1 MLSNFFFFVLAHV
14 FIFSL
19 RNSKYVCCFYIPKV
33 CCTKLFYL
41 KESNDASSYS
51 EGRERY
57 MQEKKMK
64 QLKLKAEN
72 KVVKQLRITPRI
84 GTNDLLIKINSAKQF
99 LLRRHRVKFILTL
112 KGREYTNVEN
122 VKKIFAKISEELKS
136 YGNSETMRQ
145 NGNVV
150 SQLFNL
156 KAKRKNE
163 SSLGGEGGGGGGIK

>member
-1 MLSNFFFFVLAHV
+1 
-14 FIFSL
+14 
-19 RNSKYVCCFYIPKV
+19 
-33 CCTKLFYL
+33 
-41 KESNDASSYS
+41 
-51 EGRERY
+51 
-57 MQEKKMK
+57 MK
-64 QLKLKAEN
+64 QLKSKAEN

-112 KGREYTNVEN
+112 KGREYTNIEN
-122 VKKIFAKISEELKS
+122 VKRIFTKISEELKS

-156 KAKRKNE
+156 KAKRKND
-163 SSLGGEGGGGGGIK
+163 SSLGGIGGEGIK

>member
-1 MLSNFFFFVLAHV
+1 MLRKTF
-14 FIFSL
+14 FIFL
-19 RNSKYVCCFYIPKV
+19 FTYVFFIFTNCTYYVICFYIPKV
-33 CCTKLFYL
+33 CCVRFYYL
-41 KESNDASSYS
+41 RDSNDGTSYS
-51 EGRERY
+51 DGHERY

-64 QLKLKAEN
+64 QLKMKSEN

-112 KGREYTNVEN
+112 KGREYTNVDN

-163 SSLGGEGGGGGGIK
+163 S

>member
-1 MLSNFFFFVLAHV
+1 MMELVTPMDMNG
-14 FIFSL
+14 
-19 RNSKYVCCFYIPKV
+19 
-33 CCTKLFYL
+33 
-41 KESNDASSYS
+41 KENEAVKDEIGKQSCQTVANNTQVTREDARSQYGYS
-51 EGRERY
+51 FG
-57 MQEKKMK
+57 
-64 QLKLKAEN
+64 EN
-72 KVVKQLRITPRI
+72 TRSVI

-112 KGREYTNVEN
+112 KGREYTNVDN

-163 SSLGGEGGGGGGIK
+163 S